1 MISILGF
8 PLRGLYTIVG
18 ISILGFPLRVLH
30 GYHSRVRLKGVC
42 GCRDW
47 KLRKGLDFWGV
58 GSAFFAMSRR
68 GSARGLG
75 VQGFRGLEV

>member
-30 GYHSRVRLKGVC
+30 GYHSRVRLKASVVAEIGSSVKFGFLGGGLC
-42 GCRDW
+42 VFRDVKTW
-47 KLRKGLDFWGV
+47 IG
-58 GSAFFAMSRR
+58 
-68 GSARGLG
+68 
-75 VQGFRGLEV
+75 